1 MKVSKFASALAF
13 AATLAAAPAFAQS
26 ASGTMAPMQG
36 MSSPAAAAP
45 AATMAPVQSATHAM
59 SAPAA
64 AAKSA
69 VKSVKG
75 KLAADQEFKTEAAAA
90 AHCPGDQVVWSALT
104 KSKSFHTSHS
114 KYFGKTKHGAYV
126 CEKDALAAGFHKAK
140 N

>member
-69 VKSVKG
+69 IG
-75 KLAADQEFKTEAAAA
+75 KLAAGQEFKTEAAAA